1 MGEAGS
7 RTHGTDETPP
17 IPRPGPD
24 AATAIPQ
31 PSRAVSPRWRVCG
44 VALALGCASTAA
56 GVGRPDGA
64 LLPDAAVD
72 ATRRTDRGELD
83 ERQPE
88 IAVSGC
94 IDAGLLD
101 ARPSVACTAIP
112 GDRSTALH
120 HLGVAGNLTSLVWN
134 GVDYAFTWAALE
146 SSSPV
151 LFGLYFG
158 RADRGGALV
167 PGSTHRI
174 LPTGRYATRGAL
186 AVSGGGYGFAFITL
200 PPDGLT
206 VGMRAH
212 FARLDGA
219 GVLIPG
225 SERALS
231 AQHTPH
237 LAITIAYSAPR
248 REWAVAWQGQ
258 DALVRGGV
266 EHHAYLTRISASCG
280 ILRPDATLLDG
291 LRSTTDPYL
300 APNLVWARDR
310 YAIGLTEYVDIPN
323 ARVAIAEIDPT
334 TAAVTRRIILHEGGR
349 PLRVSLAT
357 DGTMYGAA
365 WMQLGLDTP
374 SANAVWFRRATVGGD
389 ALGNSVVLGNGRD
402 SGEPDVLFDGDT
414 FRVGFAHLD
423 ESVSSVWWARFSR
436 DGAVVGV
443 PGRRFVG
450 TTPFSPFPLLA
461 SDGCNDAVGWT
472 EITGTLGQSATVRLH
487 LRATGAD

>member
-1 MGEAGS
+1 MS
-7 RTHGTDETPP
+7 L
-17 IPRPGPD
+17 
-24 AATAIPQ
+24 
-31 PSRAVSPRWRVCG
+31 RWRVCG
-44 VALALGCASTAA
+44 VALALGCASTSA
-56 GVGRPDGA
+56 GVVRPDGG
-64 LLPDAAVD
+64 LLTDAALD
-72 ATRRTDRGELD
+72 ATRSADHAEIADRP
-83 ERQPE
+83 PE
-88 IAVSGC
+88 IAVSEC
-94 IDAGLLD
+94 LDAGRLD
-101 ARPSVACTAIP
+101 ERPAAPCSALP
-112 GDRSTALH
+112 DDRSDVLH
-120 HLGVAGNLTSLVWN
+120 SLGAGGNLTSLVWN

-158 RADRGGALV
+158 RADRGGALM

-186 AVSGGGYGFAFITL
+186 AVSGGGYGFAFIAL

-266 EHHAYLTRISASCG
+266 EHHAYLTRINASCG

-374 SANAVWFRRATVGGD
+374 SAHAVWFRRATVGGD
-389 ALGNSVVLGNGRD
+389 ALGSSVVLGNGRE
-402 SGEPDVLFDGDT
+402 SGEPGVLFDGET

-423 ESVSSVWWARFSR
+423 ANASNVWWTRFTR
-436 DGAVVGV
+436 DGAAVGV
-443 PGRRFVG
+443 PGPRFEG

-472 EITGTLGQSATVRLH
+472 EITGTLQQSAIVRLH
-487 LRATGAD
+487 LRATASD